1 MRLQRC
7 RLGVMPDTTVNLDL
21 PEVPADRQAILPMEP
36 HHFVESEFPAGKG
49 HCDLCGGGPLAAI
62 HTHVDPLER
71 LATALEGLAPA
82 FDQWDA
88 EDVDRRL
95 LCIMVGVER
104 IADALE
110 RIANI
115 LAIGDRP

>member
-1 MRLQRC
+1 MNSAGRANTTISMC
-7 RLGVMPDTTVNLDL
+7 FFSDVDSGVMPDLTLHSTIDDL
-21 PEVPADRQAILPMEP
+21 PEVPADRQAILPMQP
-36 HHFVESEFPAGKG
+36 HDFVESEFPQGKG

-71 LATALEGLAPA
+71 IATALEGLAP
-82 FDQWDA
+82 
-88 EDVDRRL
+88 
-95 LCIMVGVER
+95 
-104 IADALE
+104 ALE

>member
-36 HHFVESEFPAGKG
+36 HFFVESEFPQGKG

-71 LATALEGLAPA
+71 IAAALEEIAGAA
-82 FDQWDA
+82 HRQ
-88 EDVDRRL
+88 EDRL
-95 LCIMVGVER
+95 GE
-104 IADALE
+104 ALE

-115 LAIGDRP
+115 LALGDQP

>member
-36 HHFVESEFPAGKG
+36 HFFVESEFPQGKG

-71 LATALEGLAPA
+71 I
-82 FDQWDA
+82 A
-88 EDVDRRL
+88 E
-95 LCIMVGVER
+95 
-104 IADALE
+104 ALE
-110 RIANI
+110 RIADI
-115 LAIGDRP
+115 AEWHARRLGKPE

>member
-7 RLGVMPDTTVNLDL
+7 RLGVMPDPALYSTIDDL

-71 LATALEGLAPA
+71 IADSLQEIAGALHR
-82 FDQWDA
+82 Q
-88 EDVDRRL
+88 EDRL
-95 LCIMVGVER
+95 EEAIER
-104 IADALE
+104 IADVAEWHARRLGKPE
-110 RIANI
+110 
-115 LAIGDRP
+115 